1 MLLLTRSLKVS
12 DDWTCQTSSYAAQHK
27 RGRISTFSFLLFP
40 SYCYRCISCN
50 SKENLGRPLSFSN
63 GGREQ
68 VKNMEIERQTY
79 CCELAA
85 ISRQEKKTFHE
96 PIIISFGAEE
106 EEEEIK
112 IKSWSYY

>member
-1 MLLLTRSLKVS
+1 
-12 DDWTCQTSSYAAQHK
+12 
-27 RGRISTFSFLLFP
+27 
-40 SYCYRCISCN
+40 
-50 SKENLGRPLSFSN
+50 
-63 GGREQ
+63 
-68 VKNMEIERQTY
+68 MEIERQTY

>member
-1 MLLLTRSLKVS
+1 MPDIVVRSPAQKRANINLFFFTFSILLLPL
-12 DDWTCQTSSYAAQHK
+12 Y
-27 RGRISTFSFLLFP
+27 
-40 SYCYRCISCN
+40 YSCN